1 MDEPKADRRTSPSAH
16 QPITAS
22 SPDGIDNALFQENE
36 RTAPASDERRY
47 AEVGALACEAGGQ
60 IEAVTVAYETFGT
73 LNANRDNA
81 VLACHALSGDSHCI
95 GWWERLIGPGK
106 AIDTNR
112 YFVIGTNALGGC
124 QGTTGPA
131 SVASDGQLYR
141 TRFPVITV
149 GDMVEVQSRLMD
161 QLGIDKL
168 RCVCGGSMGGMQALE
183 WTVRKPDRV
192 RSAFVTAS
200 CAAHSAMQI
209 GFNEAARQAVMRDA
223 KWNNGLY
230 DPLDQPDGG
239 LAVAR
244 MIGHLSF
251 LSEQAFA
258 AKFGRRLQG
267 KEALEYKLDTEFQVE
282 SYLNYQGDKFT
293 RRFDANSLL
302 YLTKAID
309 NYELLTM
316 HGSQSSY
323 LFTSFTTDWLYPPH
337 QSAELHA
344 MALSA
349 GRPSKYVNIDLAY
362 GHDAFLLDGEHQGRL
377 VREFLHS
384 LPDA

>member
-1 MDEPKADRRTSPSAH
+1 LE
-16 QPITAS
+16 
-22 SPDGIDNALFQENE
+22 
-36 RTAPASDERRY
+36 
-47 AEVGALACEAGGQ
+47 CEAGGRLES
-60 IEAVTVAYETFGT
+60 ITVAYETFGE
-73 LNANRDNA
+73 LNSAKDNA

-95 GWWERLIGPGK
+95 GWWERLIGPAK

-112 YFVIGTNALGGC
+112 YFVIGTNSLGGC

-131 SVASDGQLYR
+131 SVAPDRKPYQ
-141 TRFPVITV
+141 TRFPAVTI
-149 GDMVEVQSRLMD
+149 GDMVEVQCRLMD
-161 QLGIDKL
+161 RLGIEKL
-168 RCVCGGSMGGMQALE
+168 LCVCGGSMGGMQALE
-183 WTVRKPDRV
+183 WTVRKPGRV

-223 KWNNGLY
+223 KWNGGLY
-230 DPLDQPDGG
+230 SPLDPPTGG
-239 LAVAR
+239 LSVAR

-267 KEALEYKLDTEFQVE
+267 KEKLEYKLEAEFQVE

-309 NYELLTM
+309 NYEMLTM
-316 HGSQSSY
+316 KGSQSSY

-344 MALSA
+344 MALAA
-349 GRPSKYVNIDLAY
+349 GRPSQYENIDLPY
-362 GHDAFLLDGEHQGRL
+362 GHDAFLLDGDHQGEF
-377 VREFLHS
+377 VRQFLAQ
-384 LPDA
+384 L